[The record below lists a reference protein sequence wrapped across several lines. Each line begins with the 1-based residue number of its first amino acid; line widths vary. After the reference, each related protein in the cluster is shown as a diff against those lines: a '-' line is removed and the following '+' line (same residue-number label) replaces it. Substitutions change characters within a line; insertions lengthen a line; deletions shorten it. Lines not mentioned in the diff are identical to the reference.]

1 MAWAFSYHLWMGE
14 FRVIVVQRFDIFKVT
29 LSILLL
35 TFGFVPFKLT
45 SSKLIFLIIIL
56 ENFSKDTHSKK

>member
-1 MAWAFSYHLWMGE
+1 MAWAFSYHVWMGG

-29 LSILLL
+29 LSSLLL

-45 SSKLIFLIIIL
+45 SQ
-56 ENFSKDTHSKK
+56 N